1 MQDRYLFRGKRIDNG
16 EYVIGNRIDDGVTG
30 QVFIHAVGNS
40 VNESDKVGEEGGL
53 QFVAFEVA
61 LYTICQCTG
70 LKDKN
75 GTLIWENDIV
85 KHYNDDAHPEN
96 YCTGTVLWDENY
108 AGFYR
113 TSNEYG
119 LSKPRISSDCIYEVV
134 GNVFDNPELL
144 EEKYGDMQTQES

>member
-1 MQDRYLFRGKRIDNG
+1 MENRYLFRAKRIDTG
-16 EYVIGNRIDDGVTG
+16 EWVFGDLVHSVYKIGDTCVG
-30 QVFIHAVGNS
+30 QYGNEVGMH
-40 VNESDKVGEEGGL
+40 
-53 QFVAFEVA
+53 EVDQS
-61 LYTICQCTG
+61 TICQCTG

-75 GTLIWENDIV
+75 GNLIWENDIV

-134 GNVFDNPELL
+134 GNVLDNPELL
-144 EEKYGDMQTQES
+144 EE